1 MDSIESLRA
10 ILAKSPPPKPSSAD
24 KSPPPKQTVS
34 PTAPTAVPQAVPIS
48 IPPRPVLQY
57 PSIDVPRSSSASA
70 TSSSPPKSSFEYGSS
85 PPRTSTKFGTF
96 FKSFRGRSAFDT
108 DEDEFD
114 GGRKYTT
121 TTLKPESGGEKSK
134 LDRTSFFKADGGRAY
149 RSPSPYPLPT
159 PSPALPNPSPA
170 SKPQSKNCFASF
182 NGRSVFNADDDE
194 FDNSRK
200 YTVEPSSSTVVS
212 TRARAIS
219 WADQVAKANAN
230 PAASSDDAWEQAGLG
245 AKDEEMEKSGST
257 VSLTEPSLPFAAQL
271 STKTPRSIGTSQG
284 KRMSATLAA
293 ARGISPYQGNMWDPE
308 EDEWMDAAK
317 VVETFKASYKTPP
330 PVLSTPTKG
339 ALSYFGT
346 AIQST
351 VKSVWASKVEKAQE
365 EEERLDELQE
375 KIEELGNG
383 SLCDPKGD
391 ANDEVMKSVFLG
403 PTRYF
408 PGQVV
413 HCPRN
418 MHVVDLDKYFQSL
431 DPLISNARPRL
442 CDTIATVLSHTSKE
456 CLEAFLDPSIKEFIY
471 RRKVDNN
478 EGGLILIIRRE
489 GNEVVCGT
497 YHNFAFKKL
506 WKLYVKSII
515 SITGQW
521 HEVFTTVKPGEMVI
535 NRGTPEWGTIQPEM
549 ESDKA
554 DSKTTQRKLELSPT
568 KKIVKTADDVEET
581 NPKFMLYQSRLL
593 SSYLLWDI
601 WYRFDRMYECRATW
615 AADGKESKVRLKRAL
630 VGSDDKEDD

>member
-1 MDSIESLRA
+1 
-10 ILAKSPPPKPSSAD
+10 
-24 KSPPPKQTVS
+24 
-34 PTAPTAVPQAVPIS
+34 
-48 IPPRPVLQY
+48 
-57 PSIDVPRSSSASA
+57 
-70 TSSSPPKSSFEYGSS
+70 
-85 PPRTSTKFGTF
+85 
-96 FKSFRGRSAFDT
+96 
-108 DEDEFD
+108 
-114 GGRKYTT
+114 
-121 TTLKPESGGEKSK
+121 
-134 LDRTSFFKADGGRAY
+134 
-149 RSPSPYPLPT
+149 
-159 PSPALPNPSPA
+159 
-170 SKPQSKNCFASF
+170 
-182 NGRSVFNADDDE
+182 
-194 FDNSRK
+194 
-200 YTVEPSSSTVVS
+200 
-212 TRARAIS
+212 
-219 WADQVAKANAN
+219 
-230 PAASSDDAWEQAGLG
+230 
-245 AKDEEMEKSGST
+245 
-257 VSLTEPSLPFAAQL
+257 
-271 STKTPRSIGTSQG
+271 
-284 KRMSATLAA
+284 MSATLAA

>member
-1 MDSIESLRA
+1 
-10 ILAKSPPPKPSSAD
+10 
-24 KSPPPKQTVS
+24 V
-34 PTAPTAVPQAVPIS
+34 
-48 IPPRPVLQY
+48 
-57 PSIDVPRSSSASA
+57 
-70 TSSSPPKSSFEYGSS
+70 
-85 PPRTSTKFGTF
+85 
-96 FKSFRGRSAFDT
+96 
-108 DEDEFD
+108 
-114 GGRKYTT
+114 
-121 TTLKPESGGEKSK
+121 
-134 LDRTSFFKADGGRAY
+134 
-149 RSPSPYPLPT
+149 
-159 PSPALPNPSPA
+159 LPNPSPA
-170 SKPQSKNCFASF
+170 SKPQSTNFFTSF
-182 NGRSVFNADDDE
+182 NGRSAFDADDDE
-194 FDNSRK
+194 FDNVRK
-200 YTVEPSSSTVVS
+200 YTIEPPSSTAVS

-271 STKTPRSIGTSQG
+271 STKAPRSIGTSQG

-308 EDEWMDAAK
+308 EEEWMDAAK
-317 VVETFKASYKTPP
+317 VVETFKASYKTPS
-330 PVLSTPTKG
+330 PVLPGQTKG

-365 EEERLDELQE
+365 EEERLDEELRE

-383 SLCDPKGD
+383 SMSDPKGD

-403 PTRYF
+403 PTRFF
-408 PGQVV
+408 PGRVIDS
-413 HCPRN
+413 PRD
-418 MHVVDLDKYFQSL
+418 MHVVDLDKYFQSF

-442 CDTIATVLSHTSKE
+442 CDAIATVLSHTSKE

-506 WKLYVKSII
+506 WKLYVKSVI

-521 HEVFTTVKPGEMVI
+521 HEVFATVKPGEMVI

-549 ESDKA
+549 KSDKA

>member
-515 SITGQW
+515 SITGQ
-521 HEVFTTVKPGEMVI
+521 
-535 NRGTPEWGTIQPEM
+535 
-549 ESDKA
+549 
-554 DSKTTQRKLELSPT
+554 
-568 KKIVKTADDVEET
+568 
-581 NPKFMLYQSRLL
+581 
-593 SSYLLWDI
+593 
-601 WYRFDRMYECRATW
+601 
-615 AADGKESKVRLKRAL
+615 
-630 VGSDDKEDD
+630 